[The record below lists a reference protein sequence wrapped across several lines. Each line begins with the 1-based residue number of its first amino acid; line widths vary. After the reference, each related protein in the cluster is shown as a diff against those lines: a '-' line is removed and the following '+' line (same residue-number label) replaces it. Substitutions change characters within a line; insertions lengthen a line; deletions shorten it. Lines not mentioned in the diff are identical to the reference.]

1 MVRIIFGVAL
11 FICLSGTN
19 LGEGDD
25 ERSSS
30 ELVEQP
36 EKEKKW
42 NKILWTRMFLK
53 IKTISNDRP
62 GGSFG
67 TLNFI
72 WNLILRPE
80 MIP

>member
-1 MVRIIFGVAL
+1 MCPPSIVLVLLSRMMLLALSSVPLMVRIIFGVAL

-36 EKEKKW
+36 EKEKSG
-42 NKILWTRMFLK
+42 
-53 IKTISNDRP
+53 IKYYEHECS
-62 GGSFG
+62 
-67 TLNFI
+67 
-72 WNLILRPE
+72 
-80 MIP
+80 